1 MAAPGMS
8 LPFLHAKKLV
18 KAFTWLV
25 HSDMKVRL
33 ALLL

>member
-1 MAAPGMS
+1 MAVPGMS